1 MSGRPPSVD
10 ALARTMR
17 DLPRADRLPH
27 AVLVD
32 LARGAIASGDWSS
45 TTLESAV
52 ARFADS
58 LVTEVINATGVLL
71 HTNLGRAPL
80 PTATRSRTIEFDL
93 GSGRRGSRQTGI
105 GRLLGLLCGAES
117 ALVVNNNA
125 AAVMLVAAALADG
138 REVAVSRG
146 EAVEIG
152 GSFRVPEVI
161 ERSGARL
168 VDVGTTNRTR
178 ADDYRRAITRP
189 GADVALILSV
199 HPSNYRIEGFTERP
213 EVRELAALGVP
224 VAVDI
229 GSGLADADTPW
240 LAGAPPA
247 WLTDEPAAR
256 QTLEAGADLVTFST
270 DKLLGGPQAGVIAG
284 RAELVARCA
293 QHPLMRALRPGSLVI
308 ESLQSTVMAL
318 LDRRPEEV
326 AFWSMAS
333 APVAEVRARAERIAE
348 ACPESV
354 SVVDL
359 ESLPGAGSAPGR
371 GIPSAGLALDVDL
384 VTALRRCAVPVI
396 ARLDEGRTVI
406 DLRSVSPVDD
416 EMITAAITS
425 VLR

>member
-80 PTATRSRTIEFDL
+80 PTAVRSRTIEFDL

-213 EVRELAALGVP
+213 EVRELATLGVP

-371 GIPSAGLALDVDL
+371 GIPSAGLALDGD
-384 VTALRRCAVPVI
+384 VTIALRRCAVPVI

-416 EMITAAITS
+416 ETITAAITS

>member
-1 MSGRPPSVD
+1 M
-10 ALARTMR
+10 
-17 DLPRADRLPH
+17 
-27 AVLVD
+27 LVD

-318 LDRRPEEV
+318 LNRRPEEV

>member
-1 MSGRPPSVD
+1 VSGRPPSVD

-416 EMITAAITS
+416 ETITAAITS

>member
-1 MSGRPPSVD
+1 
-10 ALARTMR
+10 MR

>member
-1 MSGRPPSVD
+1 
-10 ALARTMR
+10 MR

-80 PTATRSRTIEFDL
+80 PTAVRSRTIEFDL

-213 EVRELAALGVP
+213 EVRELATLGVP

>member
-396 ARLDEGRTVI
+396 ARLDEGR
-406 DLRSVSPVDD
+406 
-416 EMITAAITS
+416 
-425 VLR
+425 

>member
-1 MSGRPPSVD
+1 
-10 ALARTMR
+10 MR

-318 LDRRPEEV
+318 LNRRPEEV

>member
-416 EMITAAITS
+416 EMITAA
-425 VLR
+425 

>member
-17 DLPRADRLPH
+17 DLPHAKRLPH

-32 LARGAIASGDWSS
+32 LARAAIAAGDWSS
-45 TTLESAV
+45 TTLESAI

-80 PTATRSRTIEFDL
+80 PSAVRSRTIEFDL

-247 WLTDEPAAR
+247 WLADEPAAR

-308 ESLQSTVMAL
+308 ESLQTTVMAL

-348 ACPESV
+348 TFPEGV

-371 GIPSAGLALDVDL
+371 GIPSAGLALDGDL
-384 VTALRRCAVPVI
+384 TASLRRCAVPVI
-396 ARLDEGRTVI
+396 ARLDEGRTVL

-416 EMITAAITS
+416 ETITAAITS
-425 VLR
+425 VLQ

>member
-80 PTATRSRTIEFDL
+80 PTAMRSRTIEFDL

>member
-1 MSGRPPSVD
+1 VSGRPPSVD

-371 GIPSAGLALDVDL
+371 GIPSAGLALDGDL

-416 EMITAAITS
+416 ETITAAITS

>member
-1 MSGRPPSVD
+1 VSGRPPSVD

-17 DLPRADRLPH
+17 DLHRADRLPH

-32 LARGAIASGDWSS
+32 LARAAIASGDWSS
-45 TTLESAV
+45 SILESAV

-80 PTATRSRTIEFDL
+80 PPAVRSRTIEFDL
-93 GSGRRGSRQTGI
+93 GSGRRGSRQTGV

-178 ADDYRRAITRP
+178 ADDYQRAITRP

-240 LAGAPPA
+240 LSGAPPA

-284 RAELVARCA
+284 RAELVAKCA

-308 ESLQSTVMAL
+308 ESLQTTVMAL
-318 LDRRPEEV
+318 LDRRPDDV

-333 APVAEVRARAERIAE
+333 SSIADLRARAERITA
-348 ACPESV
+348 ACPEGV
-354 SVVDL
+354 SLVDL

-371 GIPSAGLALDVDL
+371 GIPSVGLALDGDL
-384 VTALRRCAVPVI
+384 TSKLRQSAVPVI
-396 ARLDEGRTVI
+396 ARLDDGRTML

-416 EMITAAITS
+416 DTVIAAITS
-425 VLR
+425 ALR

>member
-1 MSGRPPSVD
+1 VSGRPPSVD

-80 PTATRSRTIEFDL
+80 PTAVRSRTIEFDL

-125 AAVMLVAAALADG
+125 AAVMLVAAALANG

>member
-1 MSGRPPSVD
+1 VSGRPPSVD

-80 PTATRSRTIEFDL
+80 PTAVRSRTIEFDL

>member
-406 DLRSVSPVDD
+406 DLRSVSPFDD

>member
-17 DLPRADRLPH
+17 DLHRADRLPH

-32 LARGAIASGDWSS
+32 LARAAIASGDWSS
-45 TTLESAV
+45 SILESAV

-80 PTATRSRTIEFDL
+80 PPAVRSRTIEFDL
-93 GSGRRGSRQTGI
+93 GSGRRGSRQTGV

-178 ADDYRRAITRP
+178 ADDYQRAITRP

-240 LAGAPPA
+240 LSGAPPA

-284 RAELVARCA
+284 RAELVAKCA

-308 ESLQSTVMAL
+308 ESLQTTVMAL
-318 LDRRPEEV
+318 LDRRPDDV

-333 APVAEVRARAERIAE
+333 SPIADLRARAERITA
-348 ACPESV
+348 ACPEGV

-371 GIPSAGLALDVDL
+371 GIPSVGLALDGDL
-384 VTALRRCAVPVI
+384 TSKLRQSAVPVI
-396 ARLDEGRTVI
+396 ARLDDGRTML

-416 EMITAAITS
+416 DTVIAAITS
-425 VLR
+425 ALR